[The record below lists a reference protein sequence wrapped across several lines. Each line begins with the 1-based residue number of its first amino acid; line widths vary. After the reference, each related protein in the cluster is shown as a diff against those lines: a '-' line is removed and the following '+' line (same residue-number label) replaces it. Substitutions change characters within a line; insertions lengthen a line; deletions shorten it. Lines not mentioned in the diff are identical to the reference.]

1 MKTKTALLSVLL
13 LAALAFVATPRAQA
27 AGYPDHPVKIIVP
40 FPAGGITDVV
50 TRLIANHLSQ
60 RLGQQFF
67 IEDIAGAGG
76 NIGMGQVARATGD
89 GYTIL
94 SASSSIVVNP
104 SLYKKV
110 PFDVLKDFIPV
121 TKAGAT
127 PNAWLVNNDFPA
139 KTMQEM
145 VSLMKA
151 NPGKYSVA
159 SPGTGT
165 TPSLSIE
172 MLKQDLGVDF
182 VTVPFT
188 GGAPLNTSLLG
199 GFTPI
204 ASSAFGNVAPLI
216 LQGKVRT
223 LAIASKQRLEA
234 LPDVPTLDE
243 VGIKGEEAETMTG
256 IFVPAGTPPAVVEL
270 LQKNIAEIV
279 RLPEVKDKLLSFGII
294 PDGDTPA
301 NFTQYV
307 KDEIAKWKRVI
318 EVGKIDKI

>member
-1 MKTKTALLSVLL
+1 MTMKKALVAALM
-13 LAALAFVATPRAQA
+13 LAAAAFATAPRAQA

-67 IEDIAGAGG
+67 IEDIGGAGG
-76 NIGMGQVARATGD
+76 NIGMGQVARSTGD

-139 KTMQEM
+139 KTMQEL
-145 VSLMKA
+145 VNLLKA

-172 MLKQDLGVDF
+172 MLKQDLGVEF

-204 ASSAFGNVAPLI
+204 ASSAFGNVAPII

-256 IFVPAGTPPAVVEL
+256 IFVPAGTPPAVVDL

-279 RLPEVKDKLLSFGII
+279 RLPDVKEKLLSFGII
-294 PDGDTPA
+294 PDGDTSA
-301 NFTQYV
+301 DFTQYV

>member
-1 MKTKTALLSVLL
+1 MTMKKALVAALM
-13 LAALAFVATPRAQA
+13 LAAAAFATAPRAQA

-67 IEDIAGAGG
+67 IEDIGGAGG
-76 NIGMGQVARATGD
+76 NIGMGQVARSTGD

-139 KTMQEM
+139 KTMQEL
-145 VSLMKA
+145 VSLLKA

-159 SPGTGT
+159 SPGTDT

-172 MLKQDLGVDF
+172 MLKQDLGVEF

-256 IFVPAGTPPAVVEL
+256 IFVPAGTPPAVVDL

-279 RLPEVKDKLLSFGII
+279 RLPDVKEKLLSFGII
-294 PDGDTPA
+294 PDGDTSA
-301 NFTQYV
+301 DFTQYV

>member
-1 MKTKTALLSVLL
+1 MKLKKALVSALL
-13 LAALAFVATPRAQA
+13 LAALAFVATSRAQA

-76 NIGMGQVARATGD
+76 NIGMGQVARSTGD

-204 ASSAFGNVAPLI
+204 AASAFGNVAPLI

-256 IFVPAGTPPAVVEL
+256 IFVPAGTPPAVVDL

-279 RLPEVKDKLLSFGII
+279 RMPDVRDKLLSFGII

-318 EVGKIDKI
+318 EAGKIDKI

>member
-1 MKTKTALLSVLL
+1 MTMKKALVTALM
-13 LAALAFVATPRAQA
+13 LAAAAVATAPRAQA
-27 AGYPDHPVKIIVP
+27 AGYPDHAVKIIVP

-67 IEDIAGAGG
+67 IEDIGGAGG
-76 NIGMGQVARATGD
+76 NIGMGQVARSTGD

-139 KTMQEM
+139 KTMQEL
-145 VSLMKA
+145 VNLLKA

-172 MLKQDLGVDF
+172 MLKQDLGVEF

-234 LPDVPTLDE
+234 LRDVPTLDE

-256 IFVPAGTPPAVVEL
+256 IFVPAGTPPAVVDL

-279 RLPEVKDKLLSFGII
+279 RLPDVKEKLLSFGII
-294 PDGDTPA
+294 PDGDTSA
-301 NFTQYV
+301 DFTQYV

>member
-1 MKTKTALLSVLL
+1 MKLKKALVSALLLT
-13 LAALAFVATPRAQA
+13 ALAFAAVPRAQA

-76 NIGMGQVARATGD
+76 NIGMGQVARSTGD

-172 MLKQDLGVDF
+172 MLKQDMGVEF

-204 ASSAFGNVAPLI
+204 AASAFGNVAPLI

-256 IFVPAGTPPAVVEL
+256 IFVPAGTPPAVVDL

-294 PDGDTPA
+294 PDGDSSA
-301 NFTQYV
+301 DFTQYC

-318 EVGKIDKI
+318 EAGKIDKI

>member
-1 MKTKTALLSVLL
+1 
-13 LAALAFVATPRAQA
+13 
-27 AGYPDHPVKIIVP
+27 
-40 FPAGGITDVV
+40 
-50 TRLIANHLSQ
+50 
-60 RLGQQFF
+60 
-67 IEDIAGAGG
+67 
-76 NIGMGQVARATGD
+76 MGQVARSTGD

-204 ASSAFGNVAPLI
+204 AASAFGNVAPLI

-256 IFVPAGTPPAVVEL
+256 IFVPAGTPPAVVDL

-279 RLPEVKDKLLSFGII
+279 RLPDVKDKLLSFGII
-294 PDGDTPA
+294 PDGDSSA
-301 NFTQYV
+301 DFTQYC

-318 EVGKIDKI
+318 EAGKIDKI

>member
-1 MKTKTALLSVLL
+1 MKLKKTLVSALLLT
-13 LAALAFVATPRAQA
+13 ALAFAAVPRAQA

-50 TRLIANHLSQ
+50 TRLIANHLAQ
-60 RLGQQFF
+60 RLGQNFF

-76 NIGMGQVARATGD
+76 NIGMGQVARSTGD

-172 MLKQDLGVDF
+172 MLKQDMGVEF

-204 ASSAFGNVAPLI
+204 AASAFGNVAPLI

-256 IFVPAGTPPAVVEL
+256 IFVPAGTPPAVVDL

-279 RLPEVKDKLLSFGII
+279 RLPDVKDKLLSFGII
-294 PDGDTPA
+294 PDGDSSA
-301 NFTQYV
+301 NFTQYC

-318 EVGKIDKI
+318 EAGKIDKI

>member
-1 MKTKTALLSVLL
+1 MKLKKALVSALLLT
-13 LAALAFVATPRAQA
+13 ALAFAAAPRAQA

-204 ASSAFGNVAPLI
+204 AASAFGNVAPLI

-256 IFVPAGTPPAVVEL
+256 IFVPAGTPPAVVDL

-279 RLPEVKDKLLSFGII
+279 RLPDVKEKLLSFGII
-294 PDGDTPA
+294 PDGDSSA
-301 NFTQYV
+301 DFTQYC

-318 EVGKIDKI
+318 EAGKIDKI